1 MSIQP
6 ERPAKP
12 TGVFDRFAEHS
23 SAFVSGGAFFGVS
36 VLLVLLWLPTIFVIA
51 SVDTWQLVLNT
62 IVSVLAFLLVALLQN
77 SQKRNEIALQRKLD
91 AIASG
96 LADLLELEHRQ
107 AREPDALARAV
118 ARLRGSIE
126 LERG

>member
-1 MSIQP
+1 
-6 ERPAKP
+6 
-12 TGVFDRFAEHS
+12 
-23 SAFVSGGAFFGVS
+23 VSGGAFFGVS
-36 VLLVLLWLPTIFVIA
+36 VLLVLLWLPTIFAIA

-96 LADLLELEHRQ
+96 LADLLVHRQ
-107 AREPDALARAV
+107 AGEPGGR
-118 ARLRGSIE
+118 
-126 LERG
+126 